1 MCLAQIIPVS
11 EITGSIGANRHHME
25 KNVGRFGLGVDGDVA
40 AFRLFAKKPPKLA
53 VLPIN
58 CVERESRPDLE

>member
-11 EITGSIGANRHHME
+11 EITGSIGLIDITWRIQS
-25 KNVGRFGLGVDGDVA
+25 VGLVGEWMTVLLHIVFLQ
-40 AFRLFAKKPPKLA
+40 KKKFLV

-58 CVERESRPDLE
+58 